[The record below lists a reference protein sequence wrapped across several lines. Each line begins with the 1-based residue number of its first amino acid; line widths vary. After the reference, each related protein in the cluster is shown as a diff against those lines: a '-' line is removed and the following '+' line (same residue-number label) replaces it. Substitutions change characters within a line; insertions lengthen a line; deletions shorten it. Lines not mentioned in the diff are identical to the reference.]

1 MAKQKASILG
11 IVMGLVVLAMCAISI
26 VGLAVDEWT
35 AVKAES
41 DLIDL
46 EEFDLDSYATSFGD
60 YSETVIGED
69 GENLE
74 DIEISF
80 DRDNPAAMRTAMV
93 VFGYIAVIAVCALAV
108 LYLLKMVLNFGL
120 MRFFVGILGIV
131 TLAAGAVLT
140 GMTVAYCNSMTV
152 AYCNSVISIDIPL
165 LGSAECVLGIGAY
178 LTCIGTMAGGLA
190 AVIGV
195 ARK

>member
-1 MAKQKASILG
+1 MAKQKAGMLG
-11 IVMGLVVLAMCAISI
+11 IIMGLVVLAVCGMSI
-26 VGLAVDEWT
+26 AGLAIDEWT

-46 EEFDLDSYATSFGD
+46 EKFDLDSYSTSFGD
-60 YSETVIGED
+60 YSDSVIGED
-69 GENLE
+69 GENIE

-80 DRDNPAAMRTAMV
+80 DTDDPAAMRTVMV
-93 VFGYIAVIAVCALAV
+93 VFGYVAVIAVCALAV

-120 MRFFVGILGIV
+120 MRFFVGIVGIL

-140 GMTVAYCNSMTV
+140 GVTASYCADFIGNAEIAGFSSGL
-152 AYCNSVISIDIPL
+152 A
-165 LGSAECVLGIGAY
+165 LGVGAY
-178 LTCIGTMAGGLA
+178 LTCIGTMAGGIA

>member
-1 MAKQKASILG
+1 MSKTGKKAGMLG
-11 IVMGLVVLAMCAISI
+11 IIMGLVVLAMCAIS
-26 VGLAVDEWT
+26 VTGLAIDEWT

-46 EEFDLDSYATSFGD
+46 EEFDLDSYSTSFGD
-60 YSETVIGED
+60 YSDAVIGED
-69 GENLE
+69 GENIE

-93 VFGYIAVIAVCALAV
+93 VFGYIAVIAVCALAL

-120 MRFFVGILGIV
+120 MRFLTGLVGIV
-131 TLAAGAVLT
+131 TLAAGAALT
-140 GMTVAYCNSMTV
+140 GMTV

-190 AVIGV
+190 AVVGV

>member
-46 EEFDLDSYATSFGD
+46 EELDLDSYATSFGD

-69 GENLE
+69 GEKLE

-80 DRDNPAAMRTAMV
+80 DTENPAAMRTVMV

-140 GMTVAYCNSMTV
+140 GMTVAYCNS
-152 AYCNSVISIDIPL
+152 VISIDIPL

>member
-1 MAKQKASILG
+1 MAKQKAGMLG
-11 IVMGLVVLAMCAISI
+11 IIMGLVVLAVCGMSI
-26 VGLAVDEWT
+26 AGLAIDEWT
-35 AVKAES
+35 VYTVGYEG
-41 DLIDL
+41 IG
-46 EEFDLDSYATSFGD
+46 EDSVSVSFGD
-60 YSETVIGED
+60 YSDSVIGED
-69 GENLE
+69 GENIE

-80 DRDNPAAMRTAMV
+80 DTDDPAAMRTVMV
-93 VFGYIAVIAVCALAV
+93 VFGYVAVIAVCALAV

-120 MRFFVGILGIV
+120 MRFFVGIVGIL

-140 GMTVAYCNSMTV
+140 GVTV

-165 LGSAECVLGIGAY
+165 LGSAECVLGVGAY
-178 LTCIGTMAGGLA
+178 LTCIGTMAGGIA

>member
-1 MAKQKASILG
+1 MAKQKAGMLG
-11 IVMGLVVLAMCAISI
+11 IIMGLVVLAVCGMSI
-26 VGLAVDEWT
+26 AGLAIDEWT
-35 AVKAES
+35 AVKVES

-46 EEFDLDSYATSFGD
+46 EEFDLDRYSESFGD
-60 YSETVIGED
+60 YSDSVIGED
-69 GENLE
+69 GENIE

-80 DRDNPAAMRTAMV
+80 DTDDPAAMRTVMV
-93 VFGYIAVIAVCALAV
+93 VFGYVSVIAVCALAV

-120 MRFFVGILGIV
+120 MRFFVGIVGIL

-140 GMTVAYCNSMTV
+140 GVTV

-165 LGSAECVLGIGAY
+165 LGSAECVLGVGAY
-178 LTCIGTMAGGLA
+178 LTCIGTMAGGIA

>member
-60 YSETVIGED
+60 YSETV
-69 GENLE
+69 
-74 DIEISF
+74 
-80 DRDNPAAMRTAMV
+80 
-93 VFGYIAVIAVCALAV
+93 
-108 LYLLKMVLNFGL
+108 YLLKMVLNFGL

-140 GMTVAYCNSMTV
+140 GMTV